1 MIRRSAQTILL
12 GAIVLL
18 SSPSTL
24 FGQTERGAIVG
35 TVTDSNGA
43 AVAGA
48 TLTITDIATNV
59 SQTYKTNTEGL
70 YEAPFLTP
78 GVYKVSA
85 TAGGFSTS
93 FNDNVTVSIN
103 SRVRVD
109 LSLQTGAVTA
119 QIEVTDAA
127 PLVQTENAA
136 VGQVTDNKTLTELPS
151 GDRNVYG
158 FLLLNSN
165 VAQPPGGN
173 AAAFRLES
181 GGSFSISG
189 TRPSSV
195 TFKIDGVSNTDPT
208 FGTPTVTPSLD
219 SIQEFQLQNN
229 AFSAEFE
236 GIGQVNVATRSGG
249 SKFHGSLFEFFRN
262 DRLQPRNPIAA
273 LDKDSKPGR
282 GKLRFNQFGGTIG
295 GPLRFPKKVFGPLG
309 YDGPEKTFFFFNYEG
324 RRHSGLNPA
333 ATSVLTAAERAGDFS
348 SAVGACLRF
357 NNADIPLLNPNGTP
371 SGQCVRA
378 GQIFDPLTTVAN
390 PLFNAAQDPSPVNPR
405 LIRQPFANNR
415 IPQNRLNPVA
425 QALINA
431 QQPLPNFSSAT
442 TNLLAPAGTVFD
454 LNQWAIRIDQTISEK
469 DRVYGRY
476 SNQDNSRFAQGA
488 LPFTTK
494 NLVGDGRVFNFTW
507 TRVFTPA
514 MVNEFRLGY
523 VRGVYGESVNE
534 IDPTQFGV
542 RNTFLQTLPRLILTG
557 NLNDYGGFSASILAT
572 VQNTYQFSDNLSW
585 IKGRHGLKFG
595 FKGDHNRFQNGE
607 LGNGSN
613 GAATFNGLYT
623 KANDATQTTAN
634 RINSVADYLLGVAQ
648 QTALNRPSLSNLR
661 NTPWAVYAQ
670 DDWKA
675 LRRLT
680 INLGLRYEYH
690 QPYREMTKGGARV
703 DFTGGGRLIVADPA
717 VAQASNTPLVV
728 CCTHERVVDTDLND
742 FGPRVGI
749 AWQPLKN
756 DSLVIRAGYGMFYAD
771 STQFFHWRQYEPVRG
786 ANFNTQIG
794 DFSRPGATLSD
805 LFPSSAF
812 TVSGG
817 FTPSFGS
824 VPPAVLNNQ
833 PFLPS
838 ISALGSYRTPYS
850 QQWSLSIQ
858 RELMKNLL
866 LDVSYTGSNS
876 KNLPIQWI
884 FSQALPSAATQSL
897 TSANP
902 AENFYLR
909 RPYPNFNIG
918 AFVVQNM
925 LQSNYN
931 ALTVKV
937 DKRFSGGFS
946 FLSTYTWSKAIDQG
960 SEVFALGSTFNII
973 ANNQNINL
981 DRGLST
987 FDIPHRWVTSGIYEL
1002 PFGKGKPLLNDS
1014 GWPSWLDRL
1023 VGGFRVSAV
1032 FQLQSGMPFSPN
1044 VRNRRSNTGYG
1055 LATERGDLIGD
1066 PYFSEAE
1073 WKRRLNDWERGVGGR
1088 LFLINPASIS
1098 LDYAPGTFGN
1108 IARNFFRAPYGR
1120 NLDFSVAK
1128 NTRLTETSRL
1138 ELRVDVLGAT
1148 NERLYRFDQSARVF
1162 ANNLLTNASV
1172 GSIPE
1177 RNLIFAP
1184 RVIQLGAR
1192 IIF

>member
-1 MIRRSAQTILL
+1 MIRRPILTVLL
-12 GAIVLL
+12 GALVLCPL
-18 SSPSTL
+18 SASL
-24 FGQTERGAIVG
+24 FGQSERGALVG
-35 TVTDSNGA
+35 
-43 AVAGA
+43 
-48 TLTITDIATNV
+48 TITDSQGAALADATVTITNLATNV
-59 SQTYKTNTEGL
+59 SQTYRTNSEGL

-78 GVYKVSA
+78 GNYKVSA
-85 TAGGFSTS
+85 TANGFSTS
-93 FNDNVTVSIN
+93 FNDKVTVSIAA
-103 SRVRVD
+103 RVRVD
-109 LSLQTGAVTA
+109 LSLQAGAVTA

-127 PLVQTENAA
+127 PLVQTENATI
-136 VGQVTDNKTLTELPS
+136 GQVTDNKTLTELPS
-151 GDRNVYG
+151 GDRNVYS

-173 AAAFRLES
+173 ATAFRLES

-208 FGTPTVTPSLD
+208 FGTPTITPSLD

-229 AFSAEFE
+229 AYSAEFE
-236 GIGQVNVATRSGG
+236 GIGQVNVATRAGG
-249 SKFHGSLFEFFRN
+249 AQFHGSLFEFFRN
-262 DRLQPRNPIAA
+262 DRLQPRNPIAP
-273 LDKDSKPGR
+273 LDKDGKPGR
-282 GKLRFNQFGGTIG
+282 GMLRFNQFGGTFG
-295 GPLRFPKKVFGPLG
+295 GPLSFPKRVFGPLG
-309 YDGPEKTFFFFNYEG
+309 YDGPAKTFFFFNYEG
-324 RRHSGLNPA
+324 RRQRSFGPA
-333 ATSVLTAAERAGDFS
+333 TTNVLTAAERSGDFS
-348 SAVGACLRF
+348 AALGACLQF

-371 SGQCVRA
+371 AGQCVRA
-378 GQIFDPLTTVAN
+378 GQIFDPQTTVAN
-390 PLFNAAQDPSPVNPR
+390 PLFNSAQAVSPVNPR
-405 LIRQPFANNR
+405 FIRQPFAGNR
-415 IPQNRLNPVA
+415 IPAGRLDPTA

-431 QQPLPNFSSAT
+431 QQALPNFATST
-442 TNLLAPAGTVFD
+442 TNLLTTAGTIFD
-454 LNQWAIRIDQTISEK
+454 LNQWALRIDQNVSEK
-469 DRVYGRY
+469 NRIYGRY
-476 SNQDNSRFAQGA
+476 SQQDNQRSSLAA
-488 LPFTTK
+488 LPYTTK
-494 NLVGDGRVFNFTW
+494 NLVGDGRVFNFAW
-507 TRVFTPA
+507 TRVFTPTL
-514 MVNEFRLGY
+514 VNEFRLGY
-523 VRGVYGESVNE
+523 VRGVYGESVDE

-542 RNTFLQTLPRLILTG
+542 RNTFLPTLPRLVLVG
-557 NLNDYGGFSASILAT
+557 NLNDYGGFAASILAT
-572 VQNTYQFSDNLSW
+572 VQNTYQLSNNLSW
-585 IKGRHGLKFG
+585 VLGRHGLKLG

-607 LGNGSN
+607 LGNGAN
-613 GAATFNGLYT
+613 GTATFNGLYT
-623 KANDATQTTAN
+623 KANDATQTSAN
-634 RINSVADYLLGVAQ
+634 RTNSVADFLLGAVQ
-648 QTALNRPSLSNLR
+648 QSALNRPSLANLR

-703 DFTGGGRLIVADPA
+703 DFSNGGRLIVADPA

-742 FGPRVGI
+742 LAPRIGI

-756 DSLVIRAGYGMFYAD
+756 DSLVVRAGYGVFYAD

-786 ANFNTQIG
+786 ARFNTQIG
-794 DFSRPGATLSD
+794 DFQTPGATLGD
-805 LFPSSAF
+805 LFPTSAF
-812 TVSGG
+812 SIAGG
-817 FTPSFGS
+817 FTPTFAN

-838 ISALGSYRTPYS
+838 LSALGTYRTPYS

-858 RELMKNLL
+858 RELLRNLL

-884 FSQALPSAATQSL
+884 FSQATPSPLTQSL
-897 TSANP
+897 TSTNP

-937 DKRFSGGFS
+937 DKRFAQGFS
-946 FLSTYTWSKAIDQG
+946 FLSTYTWSKSIDQG

-973 ANNQNINL
+973 ADNNNINL
-981 DRGLST
+981 DRGLSS
-987 FDIPHRWVTSGIYEL
+987 FDIPHRFVTSGIYEF
-1002 PFGKGKPLLNDS
+1002 PFGKGKPLLNDT
-1014 GWPSWLDRL
+1014 GWLDRL
-1023 VGGFRVSAV
+1023 VSGFRISAV
-1032 FQLQSGMPFSPN
+1032 FQIQSGLPFSPN

-1055 LATERGDLIGD
+1055 LATERGDLVGD
-1066 PYFSEAE
+1066 PYWSEAE
-1073 WKRRLNDWERGVGGR
+1073 WKRRLDAWERGAGGR
-1088 LFLINPASIS
+1088 LFLINPAAIS

-1108 IARNFFRAPYGR
+1108 IARNFFRVPYGR

-1148 NERLYRFDQSARVF
+1148 NERLHRFDQSARVF
-1162 ANNLLTNASV
+1162 ANTLLTNPSV

-1184 RVIQLGAR
+1184 RVLQLGAR

>member
-1 MIRRSAQTILL
+1 MINKPFQTVLL
-12 GAIVLL
+12 GALVLFSL
-18 SSPSTL
+18 SLPL
-24 FGQTERGAIVG
+24 RGQTEKGSIVG
-35 TVTDSNGA
+35 TITDSNGA
-43 AVAGA
+43 VVANAAV
-48 TLTITDIATNV
+48 TITNVASNV
-59 SQTYKTNTEGL
+59 SLNFTTNSEGL

-78 GVYKVSA
+78 GVYKISA
-85 TAGGFSTS
+85 TANGFSTS
-93 FNDNVTVSIN
+93 FNNNVTVSIN
-103 SRVRVD
+103 TRVRVD
-109 LSLQTGAVTA
+109 LSLQAGNVTA
-119 QIEVTDAA
+119 LVEVTDAA
-127 PLVQTENAA
+127 PLVQTENAT
-136 VGQVTDNKTLTELPS
+136 VGQITNNKTLTELPS
-151 GDRNVYG
+151 GDRNIYS

-173 AAAFRLES
+173 APAFRLES
-181 GGSFSISG
+181 GGSFTISG

-208 FGTPTVTPSLD
+208 FGTPTITPSLD

-229 AFSAEFE
+229 AYSAEFE
-236 GIGQVNVATRSGG
+236 GIGQVNVATRAGG
-249 SKFHGSLFEFFRN
+249 SQFHGSLFEFFRN
-262 DRLQPRNPIAA
+262 DRLQPRNPVAA
-273 LDKDSKPGR
+273 LDKDGKPGR

-295 GPLRFPKKVFGPLG
+295 GPMRFPKKVFGPLG
-309 YDGPEKTFFFFNYEG
+309 FDGTGKTFFFVNYEG
-324 RRHSGLNPA
+324 RRQSALNPA
-333 ATSVLTAAERAGDFS
+333 ATFVLTPAERAGDFS
-348 SAVGACLRF
+348 SALGACLRF
-357 NNADIPLLNPNGTP
+357 NNADIPLLNSNGTP
-371 SGQCVRA
+371 SGQCVQA
-378 GQIFDPLTTVAN
+378 GQIFDPATTVAN
-390 PLFNAAQDPSPVNPR
+390 PLFNSALAVSPLNPR
-405 LIRQPFANNR
+405 FIRQPFTGNR
-415 IPQNRLNPVA
+415 IPSSRLSPVA
-425 QALINA
+425 QSLINA
-431 QQPLPNFSSAT
+431 QQPLPNFTSAT
-442 TNLLAPAGTVFD
+442 SNLLAPAGTSFD
-454 LNQWAIRIDQTISEK
+454 LNQWAVRIDHTISDK

-476 SNQDNSRFAQGA
+476 SNQDNSRLAVGA

-494 NLVGDGRVFNFTW
+494 NLVGDGRVFNANW
-507 TRVFTPA
+507 THVFTPT

-523 VRGVYGESVNE
+523 VRGVYGDSVDE
-534 IDPTQFGV
+534 IDPSQFGV

-572 VQNTYQFSDNLSW
+572 VQNTYQLSNNLSW
-585 IKGRHGLKFG
+585 VKGRHGLKLG

-613 GAATFNGLYT
+613 GTATFNGLYT
-623 KANDATQTTAN
+623 KANDATQTTSN
-634 RINSVADYLLGVAQ
+634 RINSVADFLLGVAQ
-648 QTALNRPSLSNLR
+648 QSALNRPSLANLR

-675 LRRLT
+675 ARRLT
-680 INLGLRYEYH
+680 FNVGLRYEYH
-690 QPYREMTKGGARV
+690 QPYREMTRGGARV
-703 DFTGGGRLIVADPA
+703 DYSNGGRLIVADPA

-728 CCTHERVVDTDLND
+728 CCTDERVVDADLND
-742 FGPRVGI
+742 FGPRIGI

-756 DSLVIRAGYGMFYAD
+756 DSLVIRAGYGVFYAD

-786 ANFNTQIG
+786 ASFNTQIG
-794 DFSRPGATLSD
+794 DFNRPGAMLSE
-805 LFPSSAF
+805 LFPTSAF
-812 TVSGG
+812 TVAGG
-817 FTPSFGS
+817 FTPTFGS

-833 PFLPS
+833 PFLPA
-838 ISALGSYRTPYS
+838 IAALGSYRTPYS

-884 FSQALPSAATQSL
+884 FSQALPDAATQNL
-897 TSANP
+897 ASANL

-937 DKRFSGGFS
+937 DKRFARGFS

-973 ANNQNINL
+973 ADNQNINL
-981 DRGLST
+981 DRGLSS
-987 FDIPHRWVTSGIYEL
+987 FDTPHRWVTSGIYEF
-1002 PFGKGKPLLNDS
+1002 PFGRGKRFLNDS
-1014 GWPSWLDRL
+1014 GWLDKL
-1023 VGGFRVSAV
+1023 IGGFRVSGV
-1032 FQLQSGMPFSPN
+1032 FQIQSGFPFSPN
-1044 VRNRRSNTGYG
+1044 IRNRRSNTGYS
-1055 LATERGDLIGD
+1055 LATERGDLVGD
-1066 PYFSEAE
+1066 PYWSKSEWE
-1073 WKRRLNDWERGVGGR
+1073 RRLNDWERGVGGR

-1108 IARNFFRAPYGR
+1108 IARNFFRVPYGR
-1120 NLDFSVAK
+1120 NLDLSVAK
-1128 NTRLTETSRL
+1128 NTRLTETRRL

-1148 NERLYRFDQSARVF
+1148 NERLYRFDQSSRVF

-1184 RVIQLGAR
+1184 RIIQLGAK